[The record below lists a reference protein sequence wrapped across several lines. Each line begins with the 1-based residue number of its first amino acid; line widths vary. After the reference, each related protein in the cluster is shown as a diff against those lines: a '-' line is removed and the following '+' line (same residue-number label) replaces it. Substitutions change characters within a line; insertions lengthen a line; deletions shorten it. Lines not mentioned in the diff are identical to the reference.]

1 MIAQARAPRSAP
13 LKPWGLPCDANYV
26 HMHIKSMYMHA
37 MSPTPP
43 KSSARSATSEPAQAA
58 VAAAPQCTCFRV
70 RKLTRLMSQRY
81 DQALAPAALN
91 LNQYSIL
98 RRVGA
103 TPRSIGEFAREL
115 GMDRSTLSRD
125 LKPLLA
131 AGWIA
136 AAAGEDA
143 RQRMVQITAAGKRA
157 IARAIPLWQA
167 AQDGIEREIGRDSL
181 LALHAQ
187 LDLAIAQLQGPRA

>member
-1 MIAQARAPRSAP
+1 MPASPASKVRSKPAAGDDPRARDS
-13 LKPWGLPCDANYV
+13 
-26 HMHIKSMYMHA
+26 A
-37 MSPTPP
+37 MSP
-43 KSSARSATSEPAQAA
+43 
-58 VAAAPQCTCFRV
+58 CTCFRV

-98 RRVGA
+98 RRVGGE
-103 TPRSIGEFAREL
+103 PRSIGEFAREL

-131 AGWIA
+131 AGWLA
-136 AAAGEDA
+136 SVAGEDA
-143 RQRMVQITAAGKRA
+143 RQRRVQVTAAGKRA

-167 AQDGIEREIGRDSL
+167 AQDAIERELGREAL
-181 LALHAQ
+181 LALHAH
-187 LDLAIAQLQGPRA
+187 LDLAIAQLQGPRV

>member
-1 MIAQARAPRSAP
+1 MPSSAP
-13 LKPWGLPCDANYV
+13 SK
-26 HMHIKSMYMHA
+26 HR
-37 MSPTPP
+37 
-43 KSSARSATSEPAQAA
+43 SSAGDDRPRGSDPATSP
-58 VAAAPQCTCFRV
+58 CTCFRV

-81 DQALAPAALN
+81 DQALAPAQLN

-98 RRVGA
+98 RRA
-103 TPRSIGEFAREL
+103 SAAPRSIGEFAREL

-125 LKPLLA
+125 LKPLVA
-131 AGWIA
+131 AGWVA
-136 AAAGEDA
+136 TAAGEDA
-143 RQRMVQITAAGKRA
+143 RQRRIQVTPAGKRA

-167 AQDGIEREIGRDSL
+167 AQDAIERELGRDGL